1 MGVIF
6 SDFII
11 PIFVRWCPIFKI
23 SGITCPS
30 NGNIIATSGVFFN
43 PYGV

>member
-23 SGITCPS
+23 AALHTPS
-30 NGNIIATSGVFFN
+30 NDNIIATSGVFFN
-43 PYGV
+43 SYGV